1 VSVLVAAHDA
11 AATLPLAV
19 RSILRQSLTDL
30 ELVVVDDCST
40 DETPALL
47 AAVDDPR
54 LVVVRNE
61 ENLGLAASLNR
72 GLERARGRWIARL
85 DADDVAL
92 PERLERQLALVE
104 RRPGLAVLG
113 SAVLEIDAAGVPG
126 ARHVPPVGAAAVRWH
141 ALCSSPFFHPTVL
154 VDREALD
161 RHGLRYDERL
171 GESEDYDLW
180 TRLLAVADGDNSY
193 EALTLRRV
201 HSGQATR
208 RRGDLQRSIQREVAL
223 REIGRVAPSLS
234 PAAAELAWRVGAG
247 LGVEAESAASA
258 CDAHL
263 ELLEAVVRLRPADER
278 VIRSLAARRLAR
290 LGADGA
296 SAALRLDPL
305 LPLRVARSARARRRA
320 ARADR
325 ARAVTWLRALDEQRP
340 IRVAV
345 VSPEPTPYR
354 SPLLDRVAARPEV
367 DLTVVYAAVTVAARS
382 WGDVEPRHR
391 AVFLDGVRV
400 PGLRRLLRHDYP
412 VTPGVLGAL
421 RAAAPDVVVVTGWST
436 FASQAA
442 LAWCRLRHVP
452 YLLLV
457 SSHDDD
463 PRPGWR
469 RAVKDAVVPRIV
481 RGASGALVLG
491 SRSRASLVARGAPPD
506 RVRVFANTVDVEK
519 WGRRI
524 DALAPRRAELRAE
537 LGASAEDVVV
547 LSVARLVPEKGLD
560 VLVEA
565 GATAGSPAL
574 LLVVG
579 GDGPERAALEALAAA
594 RGVRLRVLGDVAWS
608 DLPGVY
614 AAADVF
620 ALVSRSEPWGVVVN
634 EAAAAGLPLVLSD
647 RVGAAPDLLE
657 DGANGVLVPVGDA
670 GATGEALRR
679 LAGDPALRERMGQ
692 RSRAS
697 MQGRGYEPSV
707 DAFVEAVLD
716 ATSR

>member
-1 VSVLVAAHDA
+1 MSVLVAAHDA

-19 RSILRQSLTDL
+19 RSILRQSLADL

-40 DETPALL
+40 DETHALL

-54 LVVVRNE
+54 LVVERNE
-61 ENLGLAASLNR
+61 RNLGLAASLNR
-72 GLERARGRWIARL
+72 GLERARARWIARL

-92 PERLERQLALVE
+92 PDRLERQLALVE

-113 SAVLEIDAAGVPG
+113 TAVLEIDAAGVSG

-180 TRLLAVADGDNSY
+180 TRLLSVAEGDNSDQ
-193 EALTLRRV
+193 ALTLRRV
-201 HSGQATR
+201 HAAQATR
-208 RRGDLQRSIQREVAL
+208 RRGDLQRSIQRDVAL
-223 REIGRVAPSLS
+223 REIARVAPSL
-234 PAAAELAWRVGAG
+234 PRLEAELAWRVGAG
-247 LGVEAESAASA
+247 LELEAGSAASA
-258 CDAHL
+258 RDAYL
-263 ELLEAVVRLRPADER
+263 ELVEAVVRLRPADAR
-278 VIRSLAARRLAR
+278 VVRSLAARRLSR
-290 LGADGA
+290 LGGDGA

-305 LPLRVARSARARRRA
+305 LPLRVGRDAAMRRRA
-320 ARADR
+320 CRSDR
-325 ARAVTWLRALDEQRP
+325 ARAASWLRALDERRP
-340 IRVAV
+340 VRVTV

-367 DLTVVYAAVTVAARS
+367 DLTVVYAAVTVAARA
-382 WGDVEPRHR
+382 WGDVEPQHR
-391 AVFLDGVRV
+391 AVFLGGVRV

-421 RAAAPDVVVVTGWST
+421 RTTAPDVVVVTGWST

-442 LAWCRLRHVP
+442 LAWCRLRRVP
-452 YLLLV
+452 YVLLV

-469 RAVKDAVVPRIV
+469 RAVKNAVVPRVV

-491 SRSRASLVARGAPPD
+491 ARSRASLVARGAPPD
-506 RVRVFANTVDVEK
+506 RVRVFANTVDVEE

-524 DALAPRRAELRAE
+524 DALAPRRAELRAG
-537 LGASAEDVVV
+537 LGASAEDVVF

-565 GATAGSPAL
+565 AASAGVPEL
-574 LLVVG
+574 LLVVA
-579 GDGPERAALEALAAA
+579 GDGPERTALEELAAA
-594 RGVRLRVLGDVAWS
+594 RAVRLRVLGDVAW
-608 DLPGVY
+608 DELPGVY

-657 DGANGVLVPVGDA
+657 DGANGVLVPAGEA

-692 RSRAS
+692 CSRAS
-697 MQGRGYEPSV
+697 MRGRGYEPSV
-707 DAFVEAVLD
+707 DAFVEAALD

>member
-1 VSVLVAAHDA
+1 MSVLVAAHDA
-11 AATLPLAV
+11 AATLPLAL
-19 RSILRQSLTDL
+19 RSVLRQSLSDL
-30 ELVVVDDCST
+30 ELVVVDDCSG

-47 AAVDDPR
+47 AAIDDPR
-54 LVVVRNE
+54 LVVCRNE
-61 ENLGLAASLNR
+61 RNLGLAASLNR
-72 GLERARGRWIARL
+72 GLELARGRWVARL

-104 RRPGLAVLG
+104 SRPGLAVLG
-113 SAVLEIDAAGVPG
+113 TAVLEIDASGAPG
-126 ARHVPPVGAAAVRWH
+126 RRHTAPVGVAAVRWH

-154 VDREALD
+154 VDRDALD

-171 GESEDYDLW
+171 GESEDYELW
-180 TRLLAVADGDNSY
+180 TRLLAVADGDNSAR
-193 EALTLRRV
+193 ALTLRRV
-201 HSGQATR
+201 HPGQATR
-208 RRGDLQRSIQREVAL
+208 RRGELQRSIQREVAL
-223 REIGRVAPSLS
+223 REIARVAAALA
-234 PAAAELAWRVGAG
+234 PATAELAWRVGAG
-247 LGVEAESAASA
+247 LDVEPESVASA
-258 CDAHL
+258 RDAYL
-263 ELLEAVVRLRPADER
+263 ALLEAVVRLRPADER
-278 VIRSLAARRLAR
+278 VVRALAARRLAR

-305 LPLRVARSARARRRA
+305 LGLRVARDAGARRRA
-320 ARADR
+320 TRADR
-325 ARAVTWLRALDEQRP
+325 GHAAAWLRALDERRP
-340 IRVAV
+340 VRVTV

-354 SPLLDRVAARPEV
+354 SPLFDRVAERREV
-367 DLTVVYAAVTVAARS
+367 DLTVVYAAVTLAARS

-391 AVFLDGVRV
+391 AVFLGGVRV

-412 VTPGVLGAL
+412 VTPGVVGAL
-421 RAAAPDVVVVTGWST
+421 RDAAPDVVVVTGWST

-442 LAWCRLRHVP
+442 LAWCRLRRVP

-491 SRSRASLVARGAPPD
+491 SRSRASLVARGAAPD
-506 RVRVFANTVDVEK
+506 RVRVFANTVDVEA

-524 DALAPRRAELRAE
+524 DELAPQRAEVRTE
-537 LGASAEDVVV
+537 LGASPEDVVV
-547 LSVARLVPEKGLD
+547 LSVARLAPEKGLD

-565 GATAGSPAL
+565 AAAAAVPAL
-574 LLVVG
+574 LLVVA
-579 GDGPERAALEALAAA
+579 GDGPERAALEGLAAA
-594 RGVRLRVLGDVAWS
+594 RGVRLRVLGDLAWD
-608 DLPGVY
+608 DLPAVY

-657 DGANGVLVPVGDA
+657 HDANGVLVPVDDA
-670 GATGEALRR
+670 AATGEALRR
-679 LAGDPALRERMGQ
+679 LAGDAALRQSMGR

-697 MQGRGYEPSV
+697 MRGRGYEPSV

-716 ATSR
+716 AAAR